1 MHPIGLLLEKKTMD
15 DSLPPNDLDI
25 IHDDLVRRSAD
36 SGYLETSYNSATD
49 SVSSPPQLTALY
61 PEPDADSSSDNGG
74 ILWKSNDFITWVLM
88 HFLIIIT
95 DTHYSCYSKEREL
108 PTPLVSS
115 NLEPCTNSSVGANNN
130 EESSSSSRFDMT
142 TVDGLVVCLSI
153 FFVF

>member
-15 DSLPPNDLDI
+15 DSSPPNDLDI

-74 ILWKSNDFITWVLM
+74 ILWKSVTS
-88 HFLIIIT
+88 FLG
-95 DTHYSCYSKEREL
+95 Y
-108 PTPLVSS
+108 
-115 NLEPCTNSSVGANNN
+115 
-130 EESSSSSRFDMT
+130 
-142 TVDGLVVCLSI
+142 
-153 FFVF
+153 